1 MEAGTEVFI
10 IETPTPETIPP
21 TVAAAAATP
30 KAPALAPS
38 DEPATDAQEQR
49 PAGCWPILY

>member
-30 KAPALAPS
+30 KAPALYPS

-49 PAGCWPILY
+49 PAGC